1 LGQQWVERTRRDSDD
16 EHSHCSTCGRELGNC
31 DIRRAN
37 PGGRALRRLRDR
49 RRRTAGRCAPRLCVL
64 PLWGTAARAELLLVP
79 PAGLRRLRQHGR
91 VARTSSGVLL
101 LVGRLSSVA
110 TALIA
115 HQARSFVR
123 LAEVDQFERPASGGC
138 FGSSL
143 RTQITTAVGI
153 VCSRLPCWLFATG
166 QRNRQPAQ
174 LLRCYIVTKVARRVG
189 RTVLPDAKTREA

>member
-123 LAEVDQFERPASGGC
+123 LAEVDQFERPASGGALGPPC
-138 FGSSL
+138 ARKSQLPWVLCARGY
-143 RTQITTAVGI
+143 RVGFLQQA
-153 VCSRLPCWLFATG
+153 RE
-166 QRNRQPAQ
+166 NRQPAQ
-174 LLRCYIVTKVARRVG
+174 LLQCYIVTKVARRVG